1 MAEYNLT
8 ATSTL
13 TLVQTSSECYI
24 SLTSELGVVRSI
36 LGRHLTLGTTGRI
49 LQQTLDRTATSTI
62 TFAND
67 TADVEKFKPLTAS
80 NTLTFAQTAT
90 RSGSLSYTASNT
102 ITFTQPPNI
111 VAGPKSRTA
120 SNSISFSQS
129 SSSGLLTRTAV
140 SEIVFANVKASAI
153 TDAIE
158 VTASN
163 TITFTQNAAPGLL
176 TRTAITPLTFSQSG
190 STATNLVSGITLT
203 ASNTITFSQ
212 TNNRIKLLAAAVA
225 LTASHTLTFTQRAI
239 FPIELTASHTL
250 ALSQSADG
258 NAGKF
263 ATQVITFT
271 QTVVANT
278 VRSLTASNTLNL
290 SHAFTFVQFRNGV
303 PLATSGSCG
312 ITHQY
317 SPLSGGGS
325 PVVRPIPPDYER
337 KNDVIFA
344 YPAGGLCAA
353 SNTVTLRTPNFGN
366 RERSQYNR
374 INRESR
380 GGSLKVFRDPTWPKQ
395 KTLAMDFSGI
405 KDSEIDDILNF
416 LEVSLG
422 KKISFRDW
430 DGRVW
435 RGIIVN
441 PDTAITKQGT
451 NRNDIAIE
459 LEVDDT
465 FLELAACSTLSLSQ
479 SNARVVTP

>member
-1 MAEYNLT
+1 MAEFNLT

-62 TFAND
+62 TFVND

-80 NTLTFAQTAT
+80 NTITFTQQAE

-111 VAGPKSRTA
+111 VAGPKRLTA
-120 SNSISFSQS
+120 SNALSLTQTA
-129 SSSGLLTRTAV
+129 SSGLLTRTA
-140 SEIVFANVKASAI
+140 SNQITFTNAKAA
-153 TDAIE
+153 DADFLE

-163 TITFTQNAAPGLL
+163 TIAFTQNAAPGLL
-176 TRTAITPLTFSQSG
+176 TRTAITPITFSQSG
-190 STATNLVSGITLT
+190 STATNLASGIVRT
-203 ASNTITFSQ
+203 ASNTITFTQ
-212 TNNRIKLLAAAVA
+212 TNNRIRLLAAAVA
-225 LTASHTLTFTQRAI
+225 LTASHTLTLSQTAI
-239 FPIELTASHTL
+239 FPIELTASQTITFTH
-250 ALSQSADG
+250 SGDG
-258 NAGKF
+258 NAGKS
-263 ATQVITFT
+263 ATQTITFT
-271 QTVVANT
+271 QTVVANKIQ
-278 VRSLTASNTLNL
+278 SLTASNTLNL
-290 SHAFTFVQFRNGV
+290 SQAFTFVQFRDGI
-303 PLATSGSCG
+303 PLATAGSCG
-312 ITHQY
+312 IEQQY

-325 PVVRPIPPDYER
+325 SAIRPIPPDYER
-337 KNDVIFA
+337 KTDVVFA

-353 SNTVTLRTPNFGN
+353 TSTVTLRTPNFGN
-366 RERSQYNR
+366 RERTQFNR

-380 GGSLKVFRDPTWPKQ
+380 GGSLKIFRDPTWPKQ
-395 KTLAMDFSGI
+395 KTLVMDFSGI
-405 KDSEIDDILNF
+405 KDSEIDDVLTF
-416 LEVSLG
+416 LETSLG
-422 KKISFRDW
+422 KRISFRDW
-430 DGRVW
+430 EGRVW
-435 RGIIVN
+435 RGVIVN

-465 FLELAACSTLSLSQ
+465 FLELNACNTLSLSQ